1 MARYHS
7 LRIWK
12 QSMALVQE
20 TQRDIKMLRGEA
32 DMRDQ
37 MKRSSRSIVA
47 NICEGAE
54 RRTDREYRQFLVIA
68 RGSASE
74 LLAWYEMVHAF
85 DYKSAIR
92 NPQSAIRNPQSAI
105 RNPQSLCFL
114 QFRRV

>member
-12 QSMALVQE
+12 QSMVLVQE
-20 TQRDIKMLRGEA
+20 AQQDIKMLRGEA
-32 DMRDQ
+32 DIRDQ

-54 RRTDREYRQFLVIA
+54 RRTDKEYKQFLVIA

-85 DYKSAIR
+85 DYITAERLAEISLRIDHLIR
-92 NPQSAIRNPQSAI
+92 GISRFISRLADSG
-105 RNPQSLCFL
+105 
-114 QFRRV
+114 

>member
-74 LLAWYEMVHAF
+74 LLAWYEMLHAF
-85 DYKSAIR
+85 DYITVERFEEISHMIDHLIR
-92 NPQSAIRNPQSAI
+92 GISRFISRLADSG
-105 RNPQSLCFL
+105 
-114 QFRRV
+114 